1 MKENTLI
8 DWLEENKPEYLVI
21 KINNERES
29 KGKNLGAQIKKKRL
43 E

>member
-21 KINNERES
+21 KINKERES
-29 KGKNLGAQIKKKRL
+29 KGKNLGTLIKKKRL